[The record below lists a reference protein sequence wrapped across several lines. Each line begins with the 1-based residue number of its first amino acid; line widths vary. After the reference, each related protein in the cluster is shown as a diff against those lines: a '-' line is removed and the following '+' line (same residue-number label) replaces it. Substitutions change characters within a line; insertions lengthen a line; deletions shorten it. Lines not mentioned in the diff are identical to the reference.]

1 MIEQLEQ
8 RAMARLR
15 GAEPI
20 GARAEP
26 RSARRG
32 SGAAVRRRIDG
43 RCLSPLDHAGVLA
56 PRCMAAPTIIGT
68 RPATTLLG
76 GSCA

>member
-1 MIEQLEQ
+1 MNEQLEHG
-8 RAMARLR
+8 ATARLR

-32 SGAAVRRRIDG
+32 SGAAVVLHIDG
-43 RCLSPLDHAGVLA
+43 RSLSLLDPVGALA
-56 PRCMAAPTIIGT
+56 PRCMAAPNIIGT
-68 RPATTLLG
+68 PPARPLLWG
-76 GSCA
+76 RT

>member
-1 MIEQLEQ
+1 MNEQLEQ
-8 RAMARLR
+8 RATARLR

-32 SGAAVRRRIDG
+32 SGAAVGLHIDG
-43 RCLSPLDHAGVLA
+43 RSLSLLDPIGVLA
-56 PRCMAAPTIIGT
+56 PRRMAAPTIIGT
-68 RPATTLLG
+68 RPARPLFG
-76 GSCA
+76 GRA